1 MFPMGFLLSFGG
13 EGGAGK
19 EEDFFHFSF
28 VPKSSQCVPHGCSQ
42 SHLALIPYVLL
53 KVLPFSHI
61 SVGQR
66 GEALHLSIE
75 FSIFVNLHSF
85 NFFFARANQIQ

>member
-1 MFPMGFLLSFGG
+1 
-13 EGGAGK
+13 
-19 EEDFFHFSF
+19 
-28 VPKSSQCVPHGCSQ
+28 
-42 SHLALIPYVLL
+42 LL